1 MLNKHLDFAVEQQE
15 EVKRMENTFTGI
27 MQGLQESLDYVNGVG
42 EAKVTHIVSFKPLQ
56 DFSGKEIRE
65 LRLRSGMTQLALA
78 DYTGVSI
85 KTVQAWEQGV
95 NTPNGPSRRL
105 LELLK
110 EGMLYQLPFTVRDNR

>member
-1 MLNKHLDFAVEQQE
+1 
-15 EVKRMENTFTGI
+15 
-27 MQGLQESLDYVNGVG
+27 MQGLQESLDYVNGAG
-42 EAKVTHIVSFKPLQ
+42 EVKVTHIVSFKPLQ

-78 DYTGVSI
+78 AYTGVSI

-110 EGMLYQLPFTVRDNR
+110 EGMLYQLPSTVRDNR